1 MNFANAARAYSN
13 VGLETA
19 VGSADSLGLVLMLYD
34 GAIMAVSKAQVA
46 LAERNLRVKGESI
59 SKAIQIIEEGLRA
72 SLDRKAGGDIAKQ
85 LDSLYEYMCQKL
97 LMASMA
103 NDVAPMAEI
112 VKLLSDL
119 RETWASLAK
128 RPAVQSGA
136 KPAAAP
142 LAAAQPRAMQA
153 NPQAAQARTAPAAVS
168 LPQPSQPAAQ
178 AAPVPPSPQSP
189 VAAPAAAKP
198 LFKQAAAA
206 YAARGF

>member
-19 VGSADSLGLVLMLYD
+19 VGSADPLGLVLMLYE
-34 GAIMAVSKAQVA
+34 GAIMAINKAQAA

-72 SLDRKAGGDIAKQ
+72 SLDRKAGGDIARQ

-103 NDVAPMAEI
+103 NDTAPMAEI

-119 RETWASLAK
+119 
-128 RPAVQSGA
+128 
-136 KPAAAP
+136 
-142 LAAAQPRAMQA
+142 
-153 NPQAAQARTAPAAVS
+153 
-168 LPQPSQPAAQ
+168 
-178 AAPVPPSPQSP
+178 
-189 VAAPAAAKP
+189 
-198 LFKQAAAA
+198 
-206 YAARGF
+206 